1 MNNTYT
7 FGTLLGMTVVPL
19 TELPEY
25 VRNVR
30 AMLKIMPKKDAATTV
45 WLKGDLGAGKTTFVQ
60 NLAREM
66 EVAEDIQSPTY
77 VLMKSY
83 SLPNNRTQFGSVRRF
98 HTLVHIDAYR
108 LKDQS
113 EFAALRPEEFLSDP
127 ATLVL
132 IEWPERIEGALPAPD
147 LTVTF
152 TSENLGEQERLIKT
166 E

>member
-1 MNNTYT
+1 MT
-7 FGTLLGMTVVPL
+7 FVPL

-30 AMLKIMPKKDAATTV
+30 AMLKLLPYKNSATVV

-108 LKDQS
+108 LKDAA
-113 EFAALRPEEFLSDP
+113 EFAALKPEEFLSDP

-132 IEWPERIEGALPAPD
+132 IEWPERVEGALPRPD

-152 TSENLGEQERLIKT
+152 TSEKAGEKDRYIEVV
-166 E
+166 